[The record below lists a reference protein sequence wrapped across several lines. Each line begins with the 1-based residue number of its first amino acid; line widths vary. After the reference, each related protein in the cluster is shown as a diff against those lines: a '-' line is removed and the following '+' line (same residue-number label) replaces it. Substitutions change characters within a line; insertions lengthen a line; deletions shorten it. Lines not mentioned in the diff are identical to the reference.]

1 MTEIAITGLS
11 YRYRRGAHAL
21 QDVTLDVPS
30 GAILGL
36 LGANGAGK
44 TTLLQCCAGLRQ
56 PDVGRVL
63 VGGDDV
69 AARALIVRGVLG
81 YVAAGMELPRDV
93 TLSALE
99 RWIAPLHRRW
109 DPDLASSLRE
119 RFGLDGTRR
128 LATFSRGEYMKA
140 ALLCALAAQP
150 RVLLM
155 DEPLSGIDS
164 VSRDEIARGLLV
176 AAATVGITIVIASHD
191 IAEIE
196 SVLSHVAILVSGR
209 LRCAGTLDE
218 IQARYRRITMLG
230 SDEVLGALAR
240 EQSWLDVTRAGRM
253 LCVVADTSRTP
264 LDPAMLRRRYAAADS
279 LTVEDLS
286 LRDVF
291 SSVVRS
297 GRVAS
302 SSAEAA

>member
-119 RFGLDGTRR
+119 RFGLGGTRR

-191 IAEIE
+191 IAEID